1 MPFRV
6 DEMLVLDIG
15 YTRFPDGTKLETST
29 SIARVLVVESFP
41 AVLNWRLAIKFTC
54 DVRCTVACDA
64 HVVDPGGRSLPAGHL
79 KFLAEERI
87 GPRRTAAAGVH
98 GARQRDLFGSSV
110 RGRVENALRLPGHHG
125 GRRRFAGVISVT
137 TFNAE
142 LAEPAETL
150 CVSLRILRFLR

>member
-15 YTRFPDGTKLETST
+15 HTRFPDGTKLETST

-64 HVVDPGGRSLPAGHL
+64 HVIDPGGRSLPAGHL
-79 KFLAEERI
+79 KFLAE
-87 GPRRTAAAGVH
+87 
-98 GARQRDLFGSSV
+98 DGSD
-110 RGRVENALRLPGHHG
+110 REELRLPVFTAPAKGTYSVRLFVDG
-125 GRRRFAGVISVT
+125 SKTPSASQDIMVDVAASFA
-137 TFNAE
+137 
-142 LAEPAETL
+142 
-150 CVSLRILRFLR
+150 